1 MGNGCCGSTKNVAK
15 DFDIKF
21 SGIQKAN
28 VKIKATKYSDL
39 LSSIEKFIE
48 IKRSEF
54 TIQNCSS
61 ESEFSK
67 LLKNT
72 YMCINLTVKIN
83 SKHGRN
89 MSGDINT
96 NISTPQAKP
105 NFENLKKECDRIKKL
120 LG

>member
-1 MGNGCCGSTKNVAK
+1 MGNGCCGSNKVAK
-15 DFDIKF
+15 DFEIKF
-21 SGIQKAN
+21 SNIQKAN

-48 IKRSEF
+48 IKRTEF

-67 LLKNT
+67 LLKNSS
-72 YMCINLTVKIN
+72 MCINLTVKRN
-83 SKHGRN
+83 SKHSRET
-89 MSGDINT
+89 SGDVNT